1 MARIRNDSKYSG
13 NKESLI
19 AAGETLIRKASYS
32 QIGINDILRET
43 GIPKGSF
50 YHYFDSKLGFGI
62 AVSEFYHQKQM
73 SLARNTL
80 KNQSLSPINRLQ
92 SFFDSALQ
100 DMKTKQF
107 TQGCLM
113 CNLTTELADE
123 NNELKNVLNRQ
134 WQELS
139 AEIADCLNEISL
151 SELNLAHLNNTEA
164 ADWLLN
170 SWSGA
175 LTRMKSSGSI
185 QPLHL
190 FFKSLNLQSSIN
202 H

>member
-1 MARIRNDSKYSG
+1 MARTRNDDKYSG

-19 AAGETLIRKASYS
+19 AAGEALIRKASYS
-32 QIGINDILRET
+32 QIGINDVLRET

-50 YHYFDSKLGFGI
+50 YHYFDSKLEFGI

-73 SLARNTL
+73 ETARKTL
-80 KNQSLSPINRLQ
+80 KNQHLAPINRLQ
-92 SFFDSALQ
+92 GFFESALQ

-139 AEIADCLNEISL
+139 NEIADCLKAIELKS
-151 SELNLAHLNNTEA
+151 LNLEHLSRTEA

-175 LTRMKSSGSI
+175 LTRMKSSGSA

-190 FFKSLNLQSSIN
+190 FLKSLHLQSTIN